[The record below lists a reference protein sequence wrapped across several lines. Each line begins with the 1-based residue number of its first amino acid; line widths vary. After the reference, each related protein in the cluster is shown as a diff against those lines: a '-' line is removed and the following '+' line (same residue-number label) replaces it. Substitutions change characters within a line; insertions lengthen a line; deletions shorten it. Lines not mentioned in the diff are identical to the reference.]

1 MIRPIVIYSGSVSF
15 AYSYDSTL
23 DIYTPTAWDMTSL
36 GNLPDA
42 VSCFVTEEKNGT
54 YELTMSYVANGT
66 NADQLQTDR
75 ILGVYCPLRDSI
87 GENYFRIF
95 RVERDLGGHIVVS
108 ARHIS
113 SDLIY
118 HAVTKA
124 GIGDAGGI
132 LYFYDARAEENSF
145 AAWLRH
151 ATNSKIYF
159 TFSGDADTA
168 TANHMTFCTGT
179 SARAYLGGEEL
190 QGNDRTALQIFPGCA
205 YLWDKWDISLWKNRG
220 TTRSVQISYGT
231 NMSNLLADD
240 DADGIYTYVCGYYLQ
255 TDGTSFTKYT
265 SSVYATNYTSLFPIS
280 RTKMVDFSAEVLDA
294 YPEGA
299 TTAEITTL
307 LNTLAQ
313 AERDRMNAQG
323 VPIRNITIDAVAQA
337 ITGVYLCDT
346 VNVLYRRHS
355 LDINANMEIV
365 GYTWDV
371 LMQRYSTLTLGA
383 IQMNLAKEIVKSG
396 SKSTVAG
403 LASNVAT
410 LQNSVLTIKSDVAQI
425 ITATDA
431 GSGTRYTKAIKFAD
445 GTLICTIDV
454 TYSGAVST
462 QWGGMYYSSEI
473 SLGSWPVAFTGVP
486 YFSIGLRATTDSLP
500 GAIKNMTASSAGSTY
515 VYRPASTTSG
525 TFHISVVAIGKWQ

>member
-1 MIRPIVIYSGSVSF
+1 MINLYDGSVSVT
-15 AYSYDSTL
+15 YSYNSTL
-23 DIYTPTAWDMTSL
+23 DIYTPTAWDMTL
-36 GNLPDA
+36 ICTLPDV
-42 VSCFVTEEKNGT
+42 VSCSVSEERNGA
-54 YELTMSYVANGT
+54 YELVLSYVANG
-66 NADQLQTDR
+66 AFAEQLQTER
-75 ILGVYCPLRDSI
+75 IIEARCPLRNSI
-87 GENYFRIF
+87 GENYFRIY
-95 RVERDLGGHIVVS
+95 RVERDLGGHIAVS
-108 ARHIS
+108 ARQLS

-124 GIGDAGGI
+124 GIGDSAGI
-132 LYFYDARAEENSF
+132 LTFAGSTVKNSF

-151 ATNSKIYF
+151 ATNSRLYF

-190 QGNDRTALQIFPGCA
+190 QGTDRTALQIFPGCA
-205 YLWDKWDISLWKNRG
+205 YLWDKWNISLWKHRG
-220 TTRSVQISYGT
+220 TARDVQISYGT

-255 TDGTSFTKYT
+255 MDGTSFTKYT
-265 SSVYATNYTSLFPIS
+265 STVYATNYTSLFPIS

-299 TTAEITTL
+299 TSAEITAL

-313 AERDRMNAQG
+313 AERNRMNAQG

-337 ITGVYLCDT
+337 VTGVYLCDT

-445 GTLICTIDV
+445 GTLICSIDV

-462 QWGGMYYSSEI
+462 QWGSFYYSSEI
-473 SLGSWPVAFTGVP
+473 SLGTWPVAFTGVP

>member
-1 MIRPIVIYSGSVSF
+1 MIYLYDGSVTPT
-15 AYSYDSTL
+15 YSYNSTY
-23 DIYTPTAWDMTSL
+23 DIYIPTAWDMSL
-36 GNLPDA
+36 LCTLPDT
-42 VSCFVTEEKNGT
+42 VSCFVTEEKNGR
-54 YELTMSYVANGT
+54 YELSMSYVAAGT
-66 NADQLQTDR
+66 NADQIQTDQ
-75 ILGVYCPLRDSI
+75 ILGVYCPLRNSI
-87 GENYFRIF
+87 GENYFRIY
-95 RVERDLGGHIVVS
+95 RVERDLGGHIAVS
-108 ARHIS
+108 ARQMA

-132 LYFYDARAEENSF
+132 LTFAGTLKNSF
-145 AAWLRH
+145 SAWLRH
-151 ATNSKIYF
+151 ATNTKLYF

-190 QGNDRTALQIFPGCA
+190 QGADRTALQIFPGCA

-220 TTRSVQISYGT
+220 TARDVQISYGT
-231 NMSNLLADD
+231 NMSNMLADD

-255 TDGTSFTKYT
+255 SDGTNFTKYM
-265 SSVYATNYTSLFPIS
+265 SSVYATNYTSLFPYS
-280 RTKMVDFSAEVLDA
+280 RTKIIDFSAEVLDA
-294 YPEGA
+294 FPEGA

-337 ITGVYLCDT
+337 VIGVFLCDT
-346 VNVLYRRHS
+346 VSVLYKRNS
-355 LDINANMEIV
+355 LDINATMEIV

-371 LMQRYSTLTLGA
+371 LMQRYSSLTLGA

-396 SKSTVAG
+396 SKSMVAG

-445 GTLICTIDV
+445 GTMICTIQQ
-454 TYSGAVST
+454 TYSGAIST
-462 QWGGMYYSSEI
+462 SWGGMYYSSSI
-473 SLGSWPVAFTGVP
+473 DLGNWPVAFTGVP
-486 YFSIGLRATTDSLP
+486 YVTIGLRANTDCLP
-500 GAIKNMTASSAGSTY
+500 GAIKNTSATSAGSTY
-515 VYRPASTTSG
+515 IYRPATTNSA
-525 TFHISVVAIGKWQ
+525 TCQVIVTAIGKWQ